1 MSNKYVRDKML
12 LVLAAHALHFSGP
25 AKFKVRPRPPRF
37 PRQHF
42 RGATPAHLVDDFRFC
57 MPRLTPD
64 GFAQFPEAYQATTG
78 SRQEPKYDLHAPD
91 LYIPTM
97 AFTTYIILNA
107 FALGTYGE

>member
-1 MSNKYVRDKML
+1 ML

-25 AKFKVRPRPPRF
+25 AKFKARPPAHPAFPANIFRSSASSSDRRF
-37 PRQHF
+37 P
-42 RGATPAHLVDDFRFC
+42 LFC
-57 MPRLTPD
+57 AAAALTPD

>member
-1 MSNKYVRDKML
+1 MSAIRC
-12 LVLAAHALHFSGP
+12 SWCSRRTRSTSP
-25 AKFKVRPRPPRF
+25 ARPSSRYAPAPLSPPTIS
-37 PRQHF
+37 
-42 RGATPAHLVDDFRFC
+42 GATLAHQIDDFRFFGE
-57 MPRLTPD
+57 LTPD